1 MKKLFT
7 VTALLCASLCFSAL
21 AQTPPPKQDSQKPD
35 DPGSVRIDSNL
46 VNVNV
51 IVTDRYGRLVTGLTQ
66 SNFKLRE
73 DGALQEISKFFA
85 QQDAFSVV
93 LLIDTSRSTA
103 RKLGSIQK
111 AAENFIKQLQPR
123 DRVMVATFD
132 DRITPITDFTGDA
145 STLKKAVKAAR
156 TGYSTRLYDAI
167 NYAITEKLKP
177 ISGRRAI
184 VVLTDGVDTA
194 SKQASYDST
203 LDLVASSNIIT
214 YAIQYETRNEGMNPL
229 RPLML
234 PGFPNGSSFVPSATP
249 SGDGGKA
256 RTPQFNL
263 AASWLGWGRPIEW
276 QDPAPQQPQ
285 QPQPQA
291 PYINIPRTTTVIG
304 GTERDGQPAQRPT
317 STVQMRDRYLIASEY
332 LGRIAQLS
340 GARHL
345 RADSIENTSYAFQLI
360 ADELRNLYTIDYYSQ
375 NDIKDG
381 KFRNIAVNL
390 NSAEFTIRARPGYR
404 APKETATAPVV
415 KPNAKP

>member
-7 VTALLCASLCFSAL
+7 VAAMLCASLCFTVL
-21 AQTPPPKQDSQKPD
+21 AQTPPPKPNPPKPTSPD
-35 DPGSVRIDSNL
+35 DTLVVEGSNL

-51 IVTDRYGRLVTGLTQ
+51 IVTDRYGRLVTGLSQ
-66 SNFKLRE
+66 SNFQVRE
-73 DGALQEISKFFA
+73 DGALQKVDKFFA

-123 DRVMVATFD
+123 DRVMVITFD
-132 DRITPITDFTGDA
+132 DRLNIITDFTGDA
-145 STLKKAVKAAR
+145 SALKKAVKAAR

-194 SKQASYDST
+194 SKQASYDSS
-203 LDLVASSNIIT
+203 LDLIASSNIIT

-234 PGFPNGSSFVPSATP
+234 PGFPNGSSFVPKNANNDEFKLRQP
-249 SGDGGKA
+249 N
-256 RTPQFNL
+256 FNL
-263 AASWLGWGRPIEW
+263 ASSLW
-276 QDPAPQQPQ
+276 QDPAPQQ
-285 QPQPQA
+285 QPAP

-360 ADELRNLYTIDYYSQ
+360 ADELRNLYTIDYYSENQ
-375 NDIKDG
+375 AKDG
-381 KFRNIAVNL
+381 KFRNIAVQL
-390 NSAEFTIRARPGYR
+390 NSAEFNARARPGYR
-404 APKETATAPVV
+404 APKETATEPAT

>member
-1 MKKLFT
+1 MKKLLT
-7 VTALLCASLCFSAL
+7 VTAMLCASLCVTAL
-21 AQTPPPKQDSQKPD
+21 AQTPPPKQDPQKPD
-35 DPGSVRIDSNL
+35 ETIVIPGSNL

-66 SNFKLRE
+66 GNFQVRE
-73 DGALQEISKFFA
+73 DGALQKVDKFFA

-234 PGFPNGSSFVPSATP
+234 PGFPNGSSFM
-249 SGDGGKA
+249 G
-256 RTPQFNL
+256 RTNGFKLRQPGFNA
-263 AASWLGWGRPIEW
+263 AASSLYEGAT
-276 QDPAPQQPQ
+276 QDPVPQQP
-285 QPQPQA
+285 P
-291 PYINIPRTTTVIG
+291 PYINIPRTTTTIG

>member
-7 VTALLCASLCFSAL
+7 VAALLCASLCFNAM
-21 AQTPPPKQDSQKPD
+21 AQTPPPKQDPQKPD
-35 DPGSVRIDSNL
+35 DPTTLIIGSTL

-51 IVTDRYGRLVTGLTQ
+51 IVTDRYGRLVTGLSQ
-66 SNFKLRE
+66 NNFQVRE
-73 DGALQEISKFFA
+73 DGALQKVDKFSA
-85 QQDAFSVV
+85 QEDAFSVV

-103 RKLGSIQK
+103 RKLGAIQK

-167 NYAITEKLKP
+167 NYAITEKLNP

-203 LDLVASSNIIT
+203 LDLVAASNIIT
-214 YAIQYETRNEGMNPL
+214 YAIQYETRNEGINPL

-234 PGFPNGSSFVPSATP
+234 PGFPNGSSFAPNNGAPSD
-249 SGDGGKA
+249 SGKP
-256 RTPQFNL
+256 RKQQFNF
-263 AASWLGWGRPIEW
+263 ASSWLGWGRPIEW
-276 QDPAPQQPQ
+276 QDPAPKPQ
-285 QPQPQA
+285 QPP

-317 STVQMRDRYLIASEY
+317 STIQMRDRYLIAGEY

-360 ADELRNLYTIDYYSQ
+360 ADELRNLYTIDYYSENQ
-375 NDIKDG
+375 AKDG
-381 KFRNIAVNL
+381 KFRNIAVQL
-390 NSAEFTIRARPGYR
+390 NSAEFNARARPGYR
-404 APKETATAPVV
+404 APKETAAEPAT